1 MASVRSL
8 PSRSHWLRHGATLV
22 VAVALASCSLKKEAT
37 EDANK
42 FQWRTGRVEQASNAQ
57 VQGTEDRDARI
68 AIGLMGGFVG
78 LAYALG
84 TEKDLGKA
92 AVWRY
97 SLRDGDTPIYV
108 QSFSVFQ
115 VGDCVRY
122 ALGGNPADTPME
134 RLPTEQCAP
143 AR

>member
-1 MASVRSL
+1 VFSL
-8 PSRSHWLRHGATLV
+8 PNRASG
-22 VAVALASCSLKKEAT
+22 VALTALVLLGACSLKKEVGEDPAT
-37 EDANK
+37 
-42 FQWRTGRVEQASNAQ
+42 FQWRIGHVEQASNAQ
-57 VQGTEDRDARI
+57 VQGTEDRDSRI
-68 AIGLMGGFVG
+68 AMGFLAGPVG
-78 LAYALG
+78 IAIALG

-97 SLRDGDTPIYV
+97 TLRDGITPVYL

-122 ALGGNPADTPME
+122 ALGANPADTPME
-134 RLPTEQCAP
+134 RLPSEQCAP